1 MDKAGIKRDGYT
13 LVELLVAGIILF
25 IIMTSLMAIIIHGS
39 RFNKEDM
46 LRRRAYQVMEEFIE
60 RHKYGFYDELLRS
73 DSTTNWDESLNW
85 INDSDSSVIYDNGGS
100 LQVRGWL
107 QYAVR
112 RERYIYGNSGASD
125 YGYTP
130 ALSFRV
136 RIFYESEVESL
147 STVFTDIP
155 IN

>member
-1 MDKAGIKRDGYT
+1 MNKTGNRQKGYT

-25 IIMTSLMAIIIHGS
+25 IIMTSLMAIIINGS

-46 LRRRAYQVMEEFIE
+46 LRRRAFQVMEEFIE
-60 RHKYGFYDELLRS
+60 SHKYGFYVDMLHS
-73 DSTTNWDESLNW
+73 DSTTNWNEGLNW
-85 INDSDSSVIYDNGGS
+85 LNNIDSSVIYDNGNS
-100 LQVRGWL
+100 LQVKGML

-112 RERYIYGNSGASD
+112 RERYEYGTNGAND
-125 YGYTP
+125 YGYVP

-147 STVFTDIP
+147 STIFTDIP

>member
-1 MDKAGIKRDGYT
+1 MNKTGKNQKGYT

-46 LRRRAYQVMEEFIE
+46 LRRRAFQVMEEFIE
-60 RHKYGFYDELLRS
+60 SHKYGFYEDMLHS
-73 DSTTNWDESLNW
+73 DSTTNWNEALNW
-85 INDSDSSVIYDNGGS
+85 INNSDSSVIYDNGGS
-100 LQVRGWL
+100 LKVKGLL
-107 QYAVR
+107 QYAIR
-112 RERYIYGNSGASD
+112 RERYEYGTNGASD
-125 YGYTP
+125 YGYVP

-136 RIFYESEVESL
+136 RLFYESEVESL
-147 STVFTDIP
+147 STVFTDVP

>member
-1 MDKAGIKRDGYT
+1 MNKIGIKQDGYT

-60 RHKYGFYDELLRS
+60 SHKYGFYEDLLES
-73 DSTTNWDESLNW
+73 DSTTNWDEGLNW
-85 INDSDSSVIYDNGGS
+85 LNNSDSSVIYDNGGS
-100 LQVRGWL
+100 LQIKGMI

-112 RERYIYGNSGASD
+112 RERFEYGTNGAND
-125 YGYTP
+125 YGYVP
-130 ALSFRV
+130 SLSFRV
-136 RIFYESEVESL
+136 RLYYESKIESL
-147 STVFTDIP
+147 STIFTDIP